1 MIEDLKTRIA
11 EAFADAEVTVAG
23 EGNRFEI
30 RIVADCFEGL
40 SRVKRQQAV
49 YAVIADLIASG
60 AVHAVTIRA
69 STRSE
74 SSRHAQEAEG
84 TP

>member
-1 MIEDLKTRIA
+1 MIEDLQERIESTISGA
-11 EAFADAEVTVAG
+11 VVAVSG

-30 RIVADCFEGL
+30 RVVAEAFEGL

-49 YAVIADLIASG
+49 YAAIGDLISSG

-69 STRSE
+69 VTP
-74 SSRHAQEAEG
+74 AEAG
-84 TP
+84 

>member
-1 MIEDLKTRIA
+1 MIEDLKSRL
-11 EAFADAEVTVAG
+11 EDGFADAKIAVSG

-30 RIVADCFEGL
+30 DVVSIAFEGM

-49 YAVIADLIASG
+49 YAVIGDLISSG

-69 STRSE
+69 T
-74 SSRHAQEAEG
+74 
-84 TP
+84 TPGEQ

>member
-1 MIEDLKTRIA
+1 MIEDLQERIDSA
-11 EAFADAEVTVAG
+11 IPDAVVAVSG

-30 RIVADCFEGL
+30 RVVARAFEGL

-49 YAVIADLIASG
+49 YAAIGDLISSG

-69 STRSE
+69 LTP
-74 SSRHAQEAEG
+74 AEAG
-84 TP
+84 

>member
-1 MIEDLKTRIA
+1 MIEDLKSRL
-11 EAFADAEVTVAG
+11 EDAFAGAEIAVEG

-30 RIVADCFEGL
+30 HLISAAFDGL

-49 YAVIADLIASG
+49 YAVIGDLISSG

-69 STRSE
+69 MTP
-74 SSRHAQEAEG
+74 AERG
-84 TP
+84 

>member
-1 MIEDLKTRIA
+1 MIEDLQARIEKA
-11 EAFADAEVTVAG
+11 IADADVDVTG

-30 RIVADCFEGL
+30 RVVAEGFEGL

-49 YAVIADLIASG
+49 YAAIGDLIASG

-69 STRSE
+69 LTP
-74 SSRHAQEAEG
+74 AEAG
-84 TP
+84 

>member
-1 MIEDLKTRIA
+1 MIEDLQERIESA
-11 EAFADAEVTVAG
+11 IPEAVVEVSG

-30 RIVADCFEGL
+30 RVVAQAFEGL

-49 YAVIADLIASG
+49 YAAIGDLISSG

-69 STRSE
+69 LTP
-74 SSRHAQEAEG
+74 AEAG
-84 TP
+84 